1 MPISTSS
8 SLTGLRVL
16 VVEDDL
22 LIAMDLEATL
32 EDFGCVVVGPFERLQ
47 KALEAAEGEFDAA
60 IVDMNLRGEYSFPL
74 IERLR
79 EREIPTIVC
88 SGYVDLPEIR
98 QRLAGT
104 PMLPKPC
111 NPQKMLAMLE
121 GMFSRG
127 RSPARAADAQ
137 PAAN

>member
-1 MPISTSS
+1 MPHPKSQI
-8 SLTGLRVL
+8 LPGLRVL

-32 EDFGCVVVGPFERLQ
+32 EDFGCTVVGPCERLD
-47 KALEAAEGEFDAA
+47 KALQAAERDVDAA
-60 IVDMNLRGEYSFPL
+60 IVDMNLRGEHSFPV

-79 EREIPTIVC
+79 ARRVPTIVC
-88 SGYVDLPEIR
+88 SGYVDLPDIQE
-98 QRLAGT
+98 RLAGI

-111 NPQKMLAMLE
+111 SPTRLLGMLE
-121 GMFSRG
+121 DLIERNGLL
-127 RSPARAADAQ
+127 PQ